1 MSNKPVDNVI
11 FIHGFLASSSYWTN
25 TVFKYLPETTEK
37 TNYRFFAV
45 DLLGFGDSPKPRDCR
60 YSLQEHVEMIE
71 KSVILPNN
79 LTSFHV
85 VAHSMGC
92 IVAVALAAKFSGSVK
107 SVALVAPV
115 SFSVKNPVQL

>member
-1 MSNKPVDNVI
+1 M
-11 FIHGFLASSSYWTN
+11 
-25 TVFKYLPETTEK
+25 FKYLPETTEG
-37 TNYRFFAV
+37 TNYRFFAI
-45 DLLGFGDSPKPRDCR
+45 DLLGFGDSPKPRASQ
-60 YSLQEHVEMIE
+60 YSLKEHVEMIE

-92 IVAVALAAKFSGSVK
+92 IIGIALAAKFSDSVK

-115 SFSVKNPVQL
+115 SFLLKTIFLNTQI

>member
-1 MSNKPVDNVI
+1 MSNKPVENAI
-11 FIHGFLASSSYWTN
+11 FIHGFLASSSFWTN
-25 TVFKYLPETTEK
+25 TVFKYLPEK

-45 DLLGFGDSPKPRDCR
+45 DLLGFGDSPKPRDSR
-60 YSLQEHVEMIE
+60 YSLREHVEMIE

-79 LTSFHV
+79 LSSFHV

-92 IVAVALAAKFSGSVK
+92 IIAVALAAKFSDNVK

-115 SFSVKNPVQL
+115 SFPTNHL